1 MQHRAG
7 LDSVSPLHGER
18 VFISPMDERVLH
30 IVGAYGMLIETL
42 LGILKL
48 SSLILAFLA
57 NCLDQHRPMSSFIN
71 LMKVVSSQG

>member
-1 MQHRAG
+1 MRHRAG

-48 SSLILAFLA
+48 
-57 NCLDQHRPMSSFIN
+57 
-71 LMKVVSSQG
+71 